1 MIWIIIISIMIYIIL
16 GIITIFIVN
25 YFLDLDWDDW
35 SIIGGIGILWPF
47 VLLFFIFYFPAYFIK
62 KIIK

>member
-1 MIWIIIISIMIYIIL
+1 MIYIIL